1 VLRAQGAAIVAT
13 LARLAADLTLIRRN
27 EARLREQVAALAKIV
42 GCKAQAVAADIAR
55 PEQVSSA
62 FARAAV
68 LFGPLQVLRNNT
80 AFAAAAPIVNTDM
93 SKWK

>member
-1 VLRAQGAAIVAT
+1 VQQSLQHWRGS
-13 LARLAADLTLIRRN
+13 ADLTLIRRN
-27 EARLREQVAALAKIV
+27 EARLSEQVAALAKIV

-62 FARAAV
+62 FVRAAV
-68 LFGPLQVLRNNT
+68 LFGPLQVLVNN
-80 AFAAAAPIVNTDM
+80 AAVAAAAPIVNIDM